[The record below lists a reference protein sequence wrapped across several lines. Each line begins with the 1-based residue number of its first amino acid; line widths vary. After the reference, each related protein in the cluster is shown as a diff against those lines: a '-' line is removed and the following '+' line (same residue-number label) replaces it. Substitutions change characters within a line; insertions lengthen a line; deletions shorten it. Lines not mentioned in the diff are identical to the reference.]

1 MTAAKSAYPV
11 PIDDLIPQARQLV
24 AELGEL
30 PSRNRLMSELRVGAK
45 KANAVLGV
53 LGEPA
58 PEPDPVRLHLVA
70 EVEPGDYGS
79 GSAQGTHEGTPSPD
93 PEPTGPEP
101 VSSAAP
107 ERSSADAEGE
117 PVAPEQVSKIVSPEP
132 PIVGKPVPRWPVL
145 LLALPA
151 FVAIWSGWVGLGGL
165 TGFGIVHPL
174 PGIGT
179 RFEINTA
186 ITLPIGVET
195 YAAYALRV
203 WLSGHVPHRARRFAR
218 ASALGSLALGAL
230 GQIAYHLMTAA
241 GMTAAPWWITTL
253 VACLPVAVLGMGAA
267 LTHLLHTDPTEVN
280 P

>member
-1 MTAAKSAYPV
+1 MTTAKSAYPT
-11 PIDDLIPQARQLV
+11 PIEELVPQARQL
-24 AELGEL
+24 AADLGEL
-30 PSRNRLMSELRVGAK
+30 PSRNRLMSELRIGAK
-45 KANAVLGV
+45 KANTVLDL
-53 LGEPA
+53 LGEPT

-70 EVEPGDYGS
+70 EADPAETESAPTAPPAEPLDDV
-79 GSAQGTHEGTPSPD
+79 AEQE
-93 PEPTGPEP
+93 PEPTAPNPREPEEPPARPAPEP
-101 VSSAAP
+101 VES
-107 ERSSADAEGE
+107 
-117 PVAPEQVSKIVSPEP
+117 EQVSKIVNPEP

-174 PGIGT
+174 PGIWSGL
-179 RFEINTA
+179 EVNTA

-203 WLSGHVPHRARRFAR
+203 WLSGQVPHRARRFAR
-218 ASALGSLALGAL
+218 VSALGSLGLGAL

-267 LTHLLHTDPTEVN
+267 LTHLLHTTEVN
-280 P
+280 R